1 MHSLLLIPALKV
13 PVERFALVT
22 DPSCHVLLAS
32 AQSAFGDGVA
42 AAFGEKILGHTG
54 GIAVALLAT
63 RVVVPL
69 GGTLVTLQPNKVRLA
84 NALTL
89 TIKR

>member
-1 MHSLLLIPALKV
+1 M
-13 PVERFALVT
+13 
-22 DPSCHVLLAS
+22 LLAS
-32 AQSAFGDGVA
+32 AQSSFGDGVT
-42 AAFGEKILGHTG
+42 AAFGEKVLGHTG

-69 GGTLVTLQPNKVRLA
+69 GGALVTLQPNKVGLA

-89 TIKR
+89 TNRQNRKLFISPTKGLFFSF